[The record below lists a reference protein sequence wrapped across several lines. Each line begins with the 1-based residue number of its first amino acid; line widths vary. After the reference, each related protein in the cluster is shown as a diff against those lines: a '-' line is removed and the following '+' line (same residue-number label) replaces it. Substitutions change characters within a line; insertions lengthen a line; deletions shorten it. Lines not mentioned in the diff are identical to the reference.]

1 MYLKN
6 TMKLYPKSPK
16 TATTRRVFKF
26 SDSYAGVYTSREGH
40 TIEADHRALMDAGKT
55 KRKASRVPHSDAKR
69 RTFKKKSKS
78 ICLKK
83 TPGTPYFF
91 TLKPLGNL
99 EPGYFQK
106 AMTGLRR
113 YLRENNA
120 EYIYMLEWAEYEKTP
135 HVHLVA
141 NIHGSTPEEVAAFAD
156 GVINRWLKSIPKN
169 PATRIKQDARPV
181 HDAPGLFGYISKQS
195 PYEFNARA
203 IATGEDWSV
212 VTVTSCSRGWVEL
225 IYSGGGMSCGGWN
238 DARRDM
244 RRLATARGAKSSKR
258 SRGGDAE
265 TKRAISEVSS
275 FTVSG
280 LPRAEAERLF
290 MNAED
295 SQQIKERRFIIEMRD
310 LYRQAHEQGSQEA
323 KDAIERVLL
332 DEGYD
337 MAHMFHVWEKP
348 QMSRT
353 ERYASSALL
362 RLLYE
367 PKIKKAKALKE
378 MRSLLI
384 V

>member
-1 MYLKN
+1 
-6 TMKLYPKSPK
+6 
-16 TATTRRVFKF
+16 
-26 SDSYAGVYTSREGH
+26 
-40 TIEADHRALMDAGKT
+40 
-55 KRKASRVPHSDAKR
+55 
-69 RTFKKKSKS
+69 
-78 ICLKK
+78 
-83 TPGTPYFF
+83 
-91 TLKPLGNL
+91 
-99 EPGYFQK
+99 
-106 AMTGLRR
+106 
-113 YLRENNA
+113 
-120 EYIYMLEWAEYEKTP
+120 
-135 HVHLVA
+135 
-141 NIHGSTPEEVAAFAD
+141 
-156 GVINRWLKSIPKN
+156 
-169 PATRIKQDARPV
+169 
-181 HDAPGLFGYISKQS
+181 
-195 PYEFNARA
+195 
-203 IATGEDWSV
+203 
-212 VTVTSCSRGWVEL
+212 
-225 IYSGGGMSCGGWN
+225 MSCGGWN

-323 KDAIERVLL
+323 KDAIERLLL

-348 QMSRT
+348 QMSRA

-367 PKIKKAKALKE
+367 PQIKKAKALKE